1 MKRIVLVISFSAFV
15 FCFVRLIFLQ
25 IKTKTKRKNKK
36 KFSFKNLPIEF
47 NFKNLPIKRK
57 KLLVLLLTFLLL
69 AILLKNIVF
78 PLTLCILFLYL
89 DWYIKDKN
97 KRKRTNLIDKQ
108 VVEALTIIKN
118 LLQAGQSLQN
128 ALLTAK
134 NELNEPIKFEFK
146 QMSDSLALGI
156 SLEKALEEL
165 SRKTESKEFKLMLD
179 TIRISKDTGASV
191 KDIFDKIIDST
202 SRRIDVRSKINA
214 LTAQGKM
221 SGNIVS
227 VMPFIVVFLMY
238 IIEPDMIKPL
248 FVTLP
253 GSILLLIVV
262 AMVLAG
268 SFVIRKMTE
277 IDF

>member
-1 MKRIVLVISFSAFV
+1 MKIIELVISFSAFV

-25 IKTKTKRKNKK
+25 INTKTKRKNKK

-128 ALLTAK
+128 AL
-134 NELNEPIKFEFK
+134 EL
-146 QMSDSLALGI
+146 
-156 SLEKALEEL
+156 
-165 SRKTESKEFKLMLD
+165 
-179 TIRISKDTGASV
+179 
-191 KDIFDKIIDST
+191 
-202 SRRIDVRSKINA
+202 
-214 LTAQGKM
+214 
-221 SGNIVS
+221 
-227 VMPFIVVFLMY
+227 
-238 IIEPDMIKPL
+238 
-248 FVTLP
+248 
-253 GSILLLIVV
+253 
-262 AMVLAG
+262 
-268 SFVIRKMTE
+268 
-277 IDF
+277 